1 MPLEQFTKDRH
12 LAWGRWKITET
23 EAELA
28 QHVVSDEKVPD
39 LITNP
44 VKRLEYL
51 AGRALIRELLHRNDI
66 PYHGIVKDIFGK
78 PFLYKHTF
86 QISLSHSFPYV
97 AAVLDTHGGSPVG
110 IDLEQPKP
118 KLLKIA
124 PRILHAA
131 ELHDAGNDV
140 VKHCI
145 YWCAKEAL
153 VKIHGK
159 KDLIFAENL
168 RIMPFSMA
176 SEGDILGK
184 IIANGIETAIP
195 LRYVVQ
201 EDHVM
206 VVSTLKP

>member
-1 MPLEQFTKDRH
+1 MPLEQFTMHRRQ
-12 LAWGRWKITET
+12 AWGRWKITET
-23 EAELA
+23 ETELA
-28 QHVVSDEKVPD
+28 QHVVSDEKVPR

-51 AGRALIRELLHRNDI
+51 AGRALIRELLHRNNI
-66 PYHGIVKDIFGK
+66 PYYGIVKDTFGK
-78 PFLYKHTF
+78 PFLHKQTY

-110 IDLEQPKP
+110 IDLEQPKA

-124 PRILHAA
+124 PRILHPA
-131 ELHDAGNDV
+131 ELLDAGDDV

-145 YWCAKEAL
+145 YWCAKETL

-168 RIMPFSMA
+168 LVMPFLRA
-176 SEGDILGK
+176 SGGDILGK
-184 IIANGIETAIP
+184 IIANGLETTIP
-195 LRYVVQ
+195 LRYFVQ

-206 VVSTLKP
+206 VVSI

>member
-1 MPLEQFTKDRH
+1 MPLEQFTRDRRQ
-12 LAWGRWKITET
+12 AWGRWKITEN

-28 QHVVSDEKVPD
+28 QHVVSDEKVPG

-51 AGRALIRELLHRNDI
+51 AGRALIRELLHRNNL
-66 PYHGIVKDIFGK
+66 PYHGIIKDTFGK
-78 PFLYKHTF
+78 PFLHKQTY

-97 AAVLDTHGGSPVG
+97 AAVLDIHGGSPVG

-124 PRILHAA
+124 PRILHPA
-131 ELHDAGNDV
+131 ELHDAGDDV

-168 RIMPFSMA
+168 RVIPFSRT
-176 SEGDILGK
+176 SGGDILGK
-184 IIANGIETAIP
+184 IIANGLESTIP
-195 LRYVVQ
+195 LRYFVQ

-206 VVSTLKP
+206 VVSTIKP